1 MNKFFKYLS
10 KNYFSKRK
18 TFIIAEIGTNHNQDI
33 KLAKK
38 MILKAKNSG
47 ADAVKFQMLNF
58 EEQYFSKDYSEKF
71 ANNFKKLEFKDS
83 WFNNLKEYCKKKKI
97 IFFASPTYKKSA
109 LNLIKKNDLI
119 KIASPQFATDEYL
132 TNLVIKSN
140 KSCILSNALLSL
152 KETKKKIRGR
162 YFLRF

>member
-1 MNKFFKYLS
+1 MNKFFKYLN

-58 EEQYFSKDYSEKF
+58 EEQYFSKHYSEKF
-71 ANNFKKLEFKDS
+71 ANNFKK
-83 WFNNLKEYCKKKKI
+83 
-97 IFFASPTYKKSA
+97 
-109 LNLIKKNDLI
+109 
-119 KIASPQFATDEYL
+119 
-132 TNLVIKSN
+132 
-140 KSCILSNALLSL
+140 
-152 KETKKKIRGR
+152 IRI
-162 YFLRF
+162 